1 MAPGDLL
8 SPGAIVVRGESNRE
22 AIGIAR
28 VCGSTLAAMPGFR
41 VRVLVAVLMLGFT
54 AACGDDDRGSVAA
67 TTWAGSVCS
76 ALGPWR
82 TEIDSLMTRAQQRMD
97 NAANAEQAK
106 AGLLELLGGA
116 EKASEQARSKVADA
130 GEPDAE
136 NGKGAAKE
144 FTDTLRRTR
153 DAYGKAKQAVTNL
166 QTNDQKKFYDGV
178 TAAFGQLD
186 KDYNDGSLDLDKVK
200 SKELQKAF
208 DEVEACK

>member
-1 MAPGDLL
+1 
-8 SPGAIVVRGESNRE
+8 
-22 AIGIAR
+22 
-28 VCGSTLAAMPGFR
+28 MPR
-41 VRVLVAVLMLGFT
+41 VRVLLAVAALTLAT
-54 AACGDDDRGSVAA
+54 STACGGDDETDRGSVAA
-67 TTWAGSVCS
+67 ATWAAAVCS
-76 ALGPWR
+76 ALAPWR

-97 NAANAEQAK
+97 TAANADQAK

-116 EKASEQARSKVADA
+116 ENASEQARSKVAAA

-153 DAYGKAKQAVTNL
+153 DAYGKAKQSVTTL
-166 QTNDQKKFYDGV
+166 QTADSKKFYDGV
-178 TAAFGQLD
+178 SVAFKELEN
-186 KDYNDGSLDLDKVK
+186 DYSAGALKLDKVK